1 MNGLEAEIEKV
12 VQEKYNVKKRGI
24 YIPPCTP
31 PGACIGF
38 QDVSAQGGG
47 KIKDPKGKVKY
58 GFISTNLS
66 TVRFA
71 DDFIVLARSKRMIEE
86 TIKPCVDNFLKQ
98 RGLLL
103 SDEKTKILSIRNGDK
118 LNFLGY
124 TFQYIGEIS
133 RKYKLFNDRQ
143 GREAIACY
151 PQKGKYEAIV
161 EKLREMFTK
170 GYNSS
175 SYSLIAQANPVIRG

>member
-1 MNGLEAEIEKV
+1 
-12 VQEKYNVKKRGI
+12 
-24 YIPPCTP
+24 
-31 PGACIGF
+31 
-38 QDVSAQGGG
+38 
-47 KIKDPKGKVKY
+47 
-58 GFISTNLS
+58 
-66 TVRFA
+66 
-71 DDFIVLARSKRMIEE
+71 MIEE
-86 TIKPCVDNFLKQ
+86 TIKPCVENFLKQ

-133 RKYKLFNDRQ
+133 RKYKLFNYRQ

-151 PQKGKYEAIV
+151 PQKGEYEAIV

-170 GYNSS
+170 GYNSP